1 MKKAGYT
8 LIELLIA
15 ILLLAVILLG
25 GTSLFYRNLRSS
37 GLGDVDLGL
46 NTALRLVLSVIERD
60 IRYGTVKSVGA
71 GVRADC
77 LTSGS
82 TGYIG
87 DTLSITDLQG
97 LGTTYSLETGKIA
110 STAADTGV
118 KAYLSPASVTI
129 TALSFTWYC
138 QSGVSDKIKIDID
151 ATSNVLG
158 SGIDITRNVSRE
170 VNLLNSGIN

>member
-60 IRYGTVKSVGA
+60 IRYGTVNSVGA
-71 GVRADC
+71 CVRADC
-77 LTSGS
+77 LISGL
-82 TGYIG
+82 TCCFGG
-87 DTLSITDLQG
+87 TLFIYVLVGQVI
-97 LGTTYSLETGKIA
+97 TYST
-110 STAADTGV
+110 
-118 KAYLSPASVTI
+118 
-129 TALSFTWYC
+129 
-138 QSGVSDKIKIDID
+138 
-151 ATSNVLG
+151 
-158 SGIDITRNVSRE
+158 
-170 VNLLNSGIN
+170 